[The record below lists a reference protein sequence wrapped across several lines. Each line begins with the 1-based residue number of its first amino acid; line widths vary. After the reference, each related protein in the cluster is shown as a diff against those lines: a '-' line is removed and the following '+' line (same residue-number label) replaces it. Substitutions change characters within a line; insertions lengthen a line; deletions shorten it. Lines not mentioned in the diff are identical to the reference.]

1 MTVYEI
7 SYDLQEPG
15 QDYVDIHEAIESL
28 GPTFDALESTWLV
41 DVSNEGAGDIAD
53 DLTGVT
59 DTNDSIVVTQI
70 PKSGGGRWAYRNVS
84 GGLGNW
90 FDEHL

>member
-7 SYDLQEPG
+7 SYDLHEPG
-15 QDYVDIHEAIESL
+15 QDYEEIHEAIKSL

-41 DVSNEGAGDIAD
+41 DVSNKGAGDIAD
-53 DLTGVT
+53 ELTGVT

-70 PKSGGGRWAYRNVS
+70 PKSGGGR
-84 GGLGNW
+84 
-90 FDEHL
+90 